1 MRQDDGFNS
10 SRESM
15 IATIEKEPELEQE
28 QSHENNFKELNLFSS
43 SVLAQAEKEAK
54 EQEKPKLSTASKNE
68 VLEALKQKIEEERIQ
83 NAQRLEEER
92 KKQEEQALQ
101 EVEQKQE
108 EQNSQ
113 EIEEQVESLYNSSL
127 SVESQGEEEIKN
139 SISSATNEKTKS
151 YKFRFRLL
159 TGVFCCLI
167 AILTGWIIGNS
178 IEIANTSSQ
187 ITTQIAQGKEYEAN
201 VAKYMYKIDQIDRK
215 TQNTPPNPE
224 DGNLLPIEEVIT
236 ITPQALEEPTE
247 YEQESNWFDKI
258 CNWLRNLFGG

>member
-10 SRESM
+10 SHESM
-15 IATIEKEPELEQE
+15 ITTIEKEQAFEQE
-28 QSHENNFKELNLFSS
+28 QSHESNFKELNLFSS

-54 EQEKPKLSTASKNE
+54 EQEKPKAQTTSKNE

-83 NAQRLEEER
+83 NALRLEEER
-92 KKQEEQALQ
+92 KKLEEKAQQEEQL
-101 EVEQKQE
+101 ENE
-108 EQNSQ
+108 EQNNQ
-113 EIEEQVESLYNSSL
+113 DIEEQVESLYNSSL
-127 SVESQGEEEIKN
+127 SEEEIKD

-167 AILTGWIIGNS
+167 AILTGWVIGNS

-187 ITTQIAQGKEYEAN
+187 IASQVAQGKEYEAN
-201 VAKYMYKIDQIDRK
+201 VVKYMYKISNIENK
-215 TQNTPPNPE
+215 TQGTPPNPE

-247 YEQESNWFDKI
+247 YEHESNWFDKI